1 MKGVATGR
9 FPYTSVDGLTT
20 IHIWAGLTRVIIQE
34 QRGKEREEKEQT
46 ETEMRQRKREE
57 EGVILNWSAHIS

>member
-1 MKGVATGR
+1 MKGVTTGR
-9 FPYTSVDGLTT
+9 FPYTSVDGLTI
-20 IHIWAGLTRVIIQE
+20 IHTWAGLTRVFIQE

-57 EGVILNWSAHIS
+57 EGERERD